1 MFYYLKNRDNIEK
14 YFVNFD
20 NEELE
25 NLKIEIINNCSEII
39 HHEYDGIDA
48 PAQFDYLRI
57 RNYKEKFV
65 GIKES
70 RDSLQIPDYYV
81 YHFSYDEYVFPDL
94 VYLID
99 ELLKGDNNSIDK
111 ILNYGKKLNGK
122 SISDTISDRI
132 DETSRQLDNIDNLDI
147 VRKKSKLEELN
158 SLIKLKEINEKQAS
172 IESYYIKLKNLI
184 TFNLIDKISIK
195 DIERVN
201 NFFENKTNLE
211 EKIKKLKK

>member
-48 PAQFDYLRI
+48 PDQFDYLRI

-172 IESYYIKLKNLI
+172 IEPYYIKLKNLI